1 MNAHSRTY
9 TFGLVSELHHL
20 HCNSFWGVLTLVS
33 SLGSLYNQ
41 FSPNSTP
48 RFHCGVLP
56 LSFRLLTEVH
66 CGVLPLS
73 FLKFCLLMH
82 SEAVD
87 RQLVPENL
95 APQFCQTLGKM
106 LWSSKGGRSQCAI
119 TGMETSIP

>member
-33 SLGSLYNQ
+33 SLGSLYNP

-56 LSFRLLTEVH
+56 LSFCLLTEVHCGVLRLSFRHLTEFH

-95 APQFCQTLGKM
+95 AP
-106 LWSSKGGRSQCAI
+106 
-119 TGMETSIP
+119 